1 MKNIGKVSS
10 FSGGELLL
18 GLLNRCF
25 WGAGTELTAFHGA
38 PGGSEEV
45 LTMGCN
51 ENIILLTL
59 KRDKVN
65 QVRVDM
71 GNPGLD

>member
-1 MKNIGKVSS
+1 VKKIGKVSS

-25 WGAGTELTAFHGA
+25 WGAGTELTAFHGV

-45 LTMGCN
+45 LTMGCT
-51 ENIILLTL
+51 E
-59 KRDKVN
+59 KSY
-65 QVRVDM
+65 
-71 GNPGLD
+71 

>member
-45 LTMGCN
+45 SIDSGMQREYHITN
-51 ENIILLTL
+51 L
-59 KRDKVN
+59 KE
-65 QVRVDM
+65 
-71 GNPGLD
+71 G